1 MDPETTRLLG
11 VAGITALAGLAGTWL
26 GDRLRGQRDRR
37 ARLRERELSRVT
49 DAREMVLA
57 LSDWAVTYAVGD
69 RGNLGATRAALTRR
83 PYVGPGLELIGSD
96 EATLRFIRVVQR
108 LVAGPFGSGCTD
120 EDRLALTAARLQC
133 IAVLDAQAR
142 RVLADEP
149 LLRVGADA
157 QTAGREL
164 VALLSSRLP
173 LSDADARVARDGPE
187 PATRSVGQAVGLLDR
202 P

>member
-1 MDPETTRLLG
+1 
-11 VAGITALAGLAGTWL
+11 
-26 GDRLRGQRDRR
+26 
-37 ARLRERELSRVT
+37 
-49 DAREMVLA
+49 
-57 LSDWAVTYAVGD
+57 
-69 RGNLGATRAALTRR
+69 
-83 PYVGPGLELIGSD
+83 
-96 EATLRFIRVVQR
+96 
-108 LVAGPFGSGCTD
+108 
-120 EDRLALTAARLQC
+120 LTAARLQC

-187 PATRSVGQAVGLLDR
+187 PATRIVRQGVGLLDR